1 MPVNYEQLQT
11 QLKEAG
17 KTLRL
22 RHDAF
27 SRAADQYGSMLRAEG
42 GRDDLR
48 ERIDAVLAEKPE
60 TRCALPGTEAVDISR
75 PLPAMPPVQIRLLA
89 CDGSQISPSRH
100 DEISF
105 GLINTAVVELIV
117 HSGLTPRIITR
128 TRLLPFDDL
137 PSESLMGIQ
146 RDAAEKRFL
155 AETAAASN
163 RDITTFA
170 LCDGPLELFTDTP
183 EMQGQ
188 ELLKAEYLEA
198 LSQLAENKIPAAG
211 YIDRPRSDPVLRML
225 DLLHT
230 GSAKEEKTPGTD
242 DSMLFSRILAPG
254 ERSAVFGMNSR
265 LNRELN
271 EDLRLCFFYM
281 NIGRPGHP
289 YISRVELPAWAAADS
304 VIPDLLHAVLIEQC
318 RVLGGH
324 PYPFILHRAH
334 ECAVV
339 PFTEK
344 DEIKRMLIRE
354 MTVNGLTPPEK
365 SNKQIAKDLVQVSGI
380 RY

>member
-1 MPVNYEQLQT
+1 MPVNYEQLRSQM
-11 QLKEAG
+11 KNAG

-27 SRAADQYGSMLRAEG
+27 SRAAEQYETMLRAEAG
-42 GRDDLR
+42 EDDLR
-48 ERIDAVLAEKPE
+48 QRVEAALAEKPE
-60 TRCALPGTEAVDISR
+60 TRCALPKDEAVDAVHG
-75 PLPAMPPVQIRLLA
+75 LPAMPPVQIRLLA

-105 GLINTAVVELIV
+105 GLINTAVVELV
-117 HSGLTPRIITR
+117 AHSGQTPRIITR

-137 PSESLMGIQ
+137 PNETLLGVQ

-155 AETAAASN
+155 AEIAAETDHS
-163 RDITTFA
+163 ITTFA
-170 LCDGPLELFTDTP
+170 FCDGPLELFTDTP
-183 EMQGQ
+183 EMKDQ

-198 LSQLAENKIPAAG
+198 LVQLAEARVPAAG

-225 DLLHT
+225 DLLRT
-230 GSAKEEKTPGTD
+230 GAVSENKNPSAD
-242 DSMLFSRILAPG
+242 DSMLFSRLLAPG

-265 LNRELN
+265 LNRELR

-289 YISRVELPAWAAADS
+289 YISRVELPAWAAENGA
-304 VIPDLLHAVLIEQC
+304 VTDLLHAVLAEQC

-334 ECAVV
+334 ECAVIT
-339 PFTEK
+339 FAEK
-344 DEIKRMLIRE
+344 EEVKEMLLRE
-354 MTVNGLTPPEK
+354 MAVNGLTIPEK
-365 SNKQIAKDLVQVSGI
+365 SNKQLAKDAGN
-380 RY
+380 R